1 MTYEE
6 LNEVII
12 EKLDGQPGYY
22 VVRLDYCYIDRYNM
36 P

>member
-22 VVRLDYCYIDRYNM
+22 VVRLDYCYIGGAEI
-36 P
+36 

>member
-12 EKLDGQPGYY
+12 EKLDGWPEQCWNEVIKILG
-22 VVRLDYCYIDRYNM
+22 I
-36 P
+36 